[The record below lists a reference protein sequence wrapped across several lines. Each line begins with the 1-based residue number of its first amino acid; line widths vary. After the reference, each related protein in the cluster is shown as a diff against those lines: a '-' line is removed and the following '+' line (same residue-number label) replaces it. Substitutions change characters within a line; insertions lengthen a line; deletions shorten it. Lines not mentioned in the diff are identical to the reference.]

1 MQLYAAMRSVIGFD
15 PKEKKKKTEYNT
27 YNSIDKPTVR
37 GEKKLIITLYIQHT
51 AAYIHSVYNI
61 CTCKHCRKSK
71 SFIHVVRTLYIH
83 AYRINIIILYYINY
97 IIMCPKTPDTVSRI
111 SASKDRTNARV

>member
-37 GEKKLIITLYIQHT
+37 GEKKINNHILYSTHCSVHTLCI
-51 AAYIHSVYNI
+51 YNI
-61 CTCKHCRKSK
+61 IMYQTLSK
-71 SFIHVVRTLYIH
+71 VEILYTWRTHTVYTRVSHIH
-83 AYRINIIILYYINY
+83 NIILY
-97 IIMCPKTPDTVSRI
+97 
-111 SASKDRTNARV
+111 